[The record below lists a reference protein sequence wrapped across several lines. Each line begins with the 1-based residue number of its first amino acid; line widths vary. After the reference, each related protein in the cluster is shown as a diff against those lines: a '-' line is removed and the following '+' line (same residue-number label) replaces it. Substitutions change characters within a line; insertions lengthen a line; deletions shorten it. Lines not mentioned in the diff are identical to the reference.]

1 MKLNCLLAGLF
12 LLPAFSQ
19 AQILD
24 TSLTPGNLM
33 VVKLDSFMNAL
44 QKSATINKISRPGQ
58 TPAVIINKKSALPE
72 DSAVTNIEEIVQA
85 ETKQPGK
92 FKCLTDSSVKRIKKN
107 NWLIPV
113 VAGSYSGATYLCYR
127 LLDTRIQKISQ
138 ENKSRFQTFISN
150 SVSGLGLGMVQSIG
164 LGGTTIVAFA
174 SKNKKLQ
181 QTVIIWA
188 GSLLI
193 NSIVTDH
200 LKISFQ
206 RHRPNS
212 GDPYNTFDWRKGPK
226 LNKSFP
232 SAHTSNAFT
241 TATVFA
247 TQYKTTKWVPPV
259 AYTLASLVGLSRIY
273 DNAHWASDVL
283 AGAAAGFLS
292 AQVMNRFYKLAKRK
306 ILFLPQ
312 AGISYSSISLVYQF

>member
-1 MKLNCLLAGLF
+1 MKNNNFFPKQFKTRVVSYLLFSLF
-12 LLPAFSQ
+12 LLPAFSR

-24 TSLTPGNLM
+24 TSFIL
-33 VVKLDSFMNAL
+33 SE
-44 QKSATINKISRPGQ
+44 Q
-58 TPAVIINKKSALPE
+58 
-72 DSAVTNIEEIVQA
+72 IVQVK
-85 ETKQPGK
+85 TKQPGK
-92 FKCLTDSSVKRIKKN
+92 FNWHSESSINPIHQN
-107 NWLIPV
+107 NWLVPV
-113 VAGSYSGATYLCYR
+113 VAVSYSGVTYLCYR
-127 LLDTRIQKISQ
+127 RLDTRIQKFSQ
-138 ENKSRFQTFISN
+138 ENKNRFQTFISN
-150 SVSGLGLGMVQSIG
+150 SVSCLGLGRVQSIG
-164 LGGTTIVAFA
+164 LGASTIVVFA
-174 SKNKKLQ
+174 AKNKKLQ

-193 NSIVTDH
+193 NSIVTDQ
-200 LKISFQ
+200 LKVSFQ

-212 GDPYNTFDWRKGPK
+212 GDPYNSLDWRKGPK

-283 AGAAAGFLS
+283 AGAAVGFLS
-292 AQVMNRFYKLAKRK
+292 AKAMNSFYKLAKRK

-312 AGISYSSISLVYQF
+312 VGISYSSLSLVCQF

>member
-1 MKLNCLLAGLF
+1 MKVACLLAGIF
-12 LLPAFSQ
+12 LLSTFGR
-19 AQILD
+19 AQTLD
-24 TSLTPGNLM
+24 TSFTLINMMAG
-33 VVKLDSFMNAL
+33 KLDSFVNTL
-44 QKSATINKISRPGQ
+44 QQSINITEVSRSGQ
-58 TPAVIINKKSALPE
+58 MPAVLITKNSALLA
-72 DSAVTNIEEIVQA
+72 DFAATNAEEIV
-85 ETKQPGK
+85 
-92 FKCLTDSSVKRIKKN
+92 LTENKN

-113 VAGSYSGATYLCYR
+113 VAVSYSGATYLCYR
-127 LLDTRIQKISQ
+127 WLDTRIQKFSQ

-150 SVSGLGLGMVQSIG
+150 SVSDLGLGMVQSIG

-174 SKNKKLQ
+174 AKNKKLQ

-193 NSIVTDH
+193 NSIVTDQ
-200 LKISFQ
+200 LKISLQ
-206 RHRPNS
+206 RHRPDS

-226 LNKSFP
+226 LKKSFP

-247 TQYKTTKWVPPV
+247 IQYKTTKWVPPV

-283 AGAAAGFLS
+283 AGAAVGFLS
-292 AQVMNRFYKLAKRK
+292 AKAMNSFYKLAKRK

-312 AGISYSSISLVYQF
+312 AGISYSSLSLVYQF

>member
-1 MKLNCLLAGLF
+1 MKVTCLLAGIF
-12 LLPAFSQ
+12 LLSTFSR
-19 AQILD
+19 AQTLD
-24 TSLTPGNLM
+24 TSFTPINTMAG
-33 VVKLDSFMNAL
+33 KLDSIVNTL
-44 QKSATINKISRPGQ
+44 QQSINITKISRSGQ
-58 TPAVIINKKSALPE
+58 MPAALITKNSVLLA
-72 DSAVTNIEEIVQA
+72 DFAVTNTEEIVLI
-85 ETKQPGK
+85 EN
-92 FKCLTDSSVKRIKKN
+92 KN

-113 VAGSYSGATYLCYR
+113 VAISYSGAIYLCYR
-127 LLDTRIQKISQ
+127 WLDTRIQKFSQ

-174 SKNKKLQ
+174 AKNKKLQ

-193 NSIVTDH
+193 NSIVTDQ
-200 LKISFQ
+200 LKISLQ
-206 RHRPNS
+206 RYRPDS

-247 TQYKTTKWVPPV
+247 TQYKTTKWVPPI

-283 AGAAAGFLS
+283 AGAAVGFLS
-292 AQVMNRFYKLAKRK
+292 AKAMNSFYKLAKRK

-312 AGISYSSISLVYQF
+312 AGISYSSLSLVYQF

>member
-1 MKLNCLLAGLF
+1 MKVTCLLAGIF
-12 LLPAFSQ
+12 LLSTFSR
-19 AQILD
+19 AQTLD
-24 TSLTPGNLM
+24 SSFTPENPMLE
-33 VVKLDSFMNAL
+33 KLDSFIQQSGN
-44 QKSATINKISRPGQ
+44 INKISHSGQ
-58 TPAVIINKKSALPE
+58 MPAVLITKNSALPG
-72 DSAVTNIEEIVQA
+72 DFAVTNTEEIVQA

-92 FKCLTDSSVKRIKKN
+92 FKWHTDSSINKN

-113 VAGSYSGATYLCYR
+113 VAVGYSGATYLCYIW
-127 LLDTRIQKISQ
+127 LDTRIQKFSQ

-164 LGGTTIVAFA
+164 LGSTTIVAFA
-174 SKNKKLQ
+174 AKNKKLQ

-193 NSIVTDH
+193 NSIVTDQ

-212 GDPYNTFDWRKGPK
+212 GDPYNTLDWRKGPN

-259 AYTLASLVGLSRIY
+259 AFTLAFLVGLSRIY

-283 AGAAAGFLS
+283 AGAAVGFLS
-292 AQVMNRFYKLAKRK
+292 AKAMNSFYKLAKRK
-306 ILFLPQ
+306 LLFLPQ
-312 AGISYSSISLVYQF
+312 AGISYASLSLVYRF

>member
-1 MKLNCLLAGLF
+1 MKVNCIIAVLL
-12 LLPAFSQ
+12 LLTVHCG
-19 AQILD
+19 AQVSNK
-24 TSLTPGNLM
+24 SLTPGKALTE
-33 VVKLDSFMNAL
+33 KLDFVLKQSNDVNSILGLGQIFPVCSIEYFQLPDDFSVTNTENRVL
-44 QKSATINKISRPGQ
+44 EEKEQLGNFKWHIDDSISP
-58 TPAVIINKKSALPE
+58 VKKSH
-72 DSAVTNIEEIVQA
+72 S
-85 ETKQPGK
+85 
-92 FKCLTDSSVKRIKKN
+92 
-107 NWLIPV
+107 LIPV
-113 VAGSYSGATYLCYR
+113 VAISYGAVTYLCYR
-127 LLDTRIQKISQ
+127 LLDTRIQKFSQ
-138 ENKSRFQTFISN
+138 ENKTRFQTFISN

-174 SKNKKLQ
+174 TKNKKLQ

-193 NSIVTDH
+193 NSIVTDQ

-226 LNKSFP
+226 LNKSFS

-247 TQYKTTKWVPPV
+247 TQYKTAKWVPPV

-283 AGAAAGFLS
+283 AGAAVGFLS
-292 AQVMNRFYKLAKRK
+292 VKAMNIFYKWAKK
-306 ILFLPQ
+306 KLLFLPQ
-312 AGISYSSISLVYQF
+312 AGISYSSLSIVYKF